1 MKKFLAIVLALVM
14 VASLGVCA
22 FADYPDKAINLIV
35 PYNPGGTTDLT
46 ARAIANGM
54 SDLSPST

>member
-22 FADYPDKAINLIV
+22 FADYPDKAINLHRPDCKSNRQRHV
-35 PYNPGGTTDLT
+35 
-46 ARAIANGM
+46 
-54 SDLSPST
+54 